1 MNISIEIE
9 RNHVTVKEFLT
20 YVKNQCAQK
29 GADWIDI
36 DKALFENPAQNLY
49 RSYHVKDGI
58 KYCTTG
64 YKRRNEQTG
73 GVETVFSNSEY
84 EADTGAEAET
94 SREFPHDW
102 QSCIRN
108 FDGSIYN
115 EICEFTFD
123 DARRG
128 HGYFFM
134 LNKDAPLSNG
144 VGA

>member
-9 RNHVTVKEFLT
+9 RNHVTVAAFLA
-20 YVKNQCAQK
+20 YVKKQCAQK
-29 GADWIDI
+29 GIAFDI
-36 DKALFENPAQNLY
+36 DRHMFENPTQNLY

-64 YKRRNEQTG
+64 YKRRNGQTG

-94 SREFPHDW
+94 SREFPLDW
-102 QSCIRN
+102 QTYIRM
-108 FDGSIYN
+108 FDGSVYN
-115 EICEFTFD
+115 EICEFNFD
-123 DARRG
+123 DEKHGR
-128 HGYFFM
+128 GYFFV
-134 LNKDAPLSNG
+134 LSKDAPLSNG